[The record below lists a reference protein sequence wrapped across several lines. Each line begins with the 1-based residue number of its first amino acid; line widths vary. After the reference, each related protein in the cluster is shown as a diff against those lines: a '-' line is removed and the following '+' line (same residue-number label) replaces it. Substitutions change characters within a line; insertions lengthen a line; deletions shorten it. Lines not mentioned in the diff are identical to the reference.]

1 MDQTLSAKGDNTF
14 TAILPK
20 IDSVIIKKF
29 KLKGENNVK
38 YAKKPLFR
46 DIK

>member
-20 IDSVIIKKF
+20 IDSVIIKKIQ
-29 KLKGENNVK
+29 
-38 YAKKPLFR
+38 
-46 DIK
+46 IKRRK